1 MITIA
6 HDREWFSRFNQAMND
21 LKFSE
26 EESERYANAATE
38 TCFLRLKL
46 AKEAEKKHTQIIA
59 PKTCPEVGTKIT
71 NKTCKATLM
80 NGNRCSN
87 KAACGE
93 FCRRHRLS
101 V

>member
-1 MITIA
+1 MITISR
-6 HDREWFSRFNQAMND
+6 DREWFSRFNQAMND

-38 TCFLRLKL
+38 ACILRLKL
-46 AKEAEKKHTQIIA
+46 VKEAEKKHIKVIA
-59 PKTCPEVGTKIT
+59 PKIGSETVTRIT

-80 NGNRCSN
+80 NGNKCSN

>member
-1 MITIA
+1 MTTLV
-6 HDREWFSRFNQAMND
+6 HDREWFSRFNQAMTD

-38 TCFLRLKL
+38 ACILRLKL
-46 AKEAEKKHTQIIA
+46 AKEAEKKHIKVIQ
-59 PKTCPEVGTKIT
+59 PKTCPESGTKVT
-71 NKTCKATLM
+71 ARVCKATLM
-80 NGNRCSN
+80 NGNKCPN

>member
-1 MITIA
+1 MTTLV
-6 HDREWFSRFNQAMND
+6 HDREWLSRFNQARTD
-21 LKFSE
+21 LKFSD

-38 TCFLRLKL
+38 ACMLRLRL
-46 AKEAEKKHTQIIA
+46 VKEAEKKHIRVIA
-59 PKTCPEVGTKIT
+59 PKTCPEVVTKIT
-71 NKTCKATLM
+71 NKLCKATLM
-80 NGNRCSN
+80 NGNKCSN